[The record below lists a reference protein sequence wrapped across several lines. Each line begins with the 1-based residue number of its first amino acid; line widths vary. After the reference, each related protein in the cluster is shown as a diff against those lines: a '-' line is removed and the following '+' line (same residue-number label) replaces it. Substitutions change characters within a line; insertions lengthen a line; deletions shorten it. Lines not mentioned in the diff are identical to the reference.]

1 MDKIT
6 TEFKDVESTLN
17 KRDITLNQIATE
29 RNQLIKDLASSENQ
43 VYATEKKYGKMKKL
57 LKEYDDEIAKKDE
70 KIRIL
75 KLEAKN
81 NELVDQIYDG
91 DTAGMG
97 LGNELGDLEEFITP
111 SPRHKTF

>member
-1 MDKIT
+1 MT
-6 TEFKDVESTLN
+6 S
-17 KRDITLNQIATE
+17 E
-29 RNQLIKDLASSENQ
+29 RNQLIKDLEKSENQ
-43 VYATEKKYGKMKKL
+43 TYASEKKYGKMKKL
-57 LKEYDDEIAKKDE
+57 LKEYDAEIAKKDE

-97 LGNELGDLEEFITP
+97 LGNELGEFD
-111 SPRHKTF
+111 